1 METNRNCAWLGLIPT
16 AERPIVWSGGG
27 AVAARCPVST
37 TGGEET
43 AWLDLFTM
51 WSRAIVGISA
61 EWWAKDVDALMV
73 LTNEV
78 KRIGEAE

>member
-1 METNRNCAWLGLIPT
+1 M
-16 AERPIVWSGGG
+16 
-27 AVAARCPVST
+27 ST
-37 TGGEET
+37 TGGEEA

-51 WSRAIVGISA
+51 WSSAIVGISA